1 MPRPLSL
8 DLRARIV
15 EAVENGASRHSVAA
29 RFAVAVSSVVKLVQA
44 HKATGSLAPKPMGGY
59 RKHILEPHAATVA
72 ELVGATPDATL
83 DELRDAL
90 KKRRI
95 TASRSS
101 VNRFVKKMKL
111 SFKKKDAPR
120 ERTGPGRR
128 GGGARRTP
136 GGPAAA

>member
-15 EAVENGASRHSVAA
+15 EAVENGASRNCVAA
-29 RFAVAVSSVVKLVQA
+29 RFAVAVSSVVKLMQA
-44 HKATGSLAPKPMGGY
+44 FKATGDIAPRRMGGY
-59 RKHILEPHAATVA
+59 RKHILEPHAKTVA
-72 ELVGATPDATL
+72 ELVAATPDATL

-95 TASRSS
+95 KASRSS
-101 VNRFVKKMKL
+101 VNRFLKKTGL

-120 ERTGPGRR
+120 ERTGAGRR
-128 GGGARRTP
+128 GGGARRTSS
-136 GGPAAA
+136 GAAAA